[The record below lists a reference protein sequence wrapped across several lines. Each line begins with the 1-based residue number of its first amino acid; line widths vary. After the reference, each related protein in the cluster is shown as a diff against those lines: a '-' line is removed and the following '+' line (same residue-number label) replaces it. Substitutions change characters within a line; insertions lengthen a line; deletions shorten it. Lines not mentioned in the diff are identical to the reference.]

1 MINSVAPTPMM
12 PNAASAR
19 KIGLSPS
26 PRSGGKLNVK
36 PLPNSLPVTA
46 QSGLFCSAM
55 RVATV
60 ITVKTATNTVAITAW
75 HIAGNLKSR
84 FTDFLTSDGEKPWR
98 DREQEF
104 AQRTPTQAELTA
116 QWEAGWSALRQA
128 LSELNDE
135 HLEQI
140 VVIRGGELTVQ
151 AALHRSLAHTSYHV
165 GQIVQL
171 AKAIRAAEWN
181 HLSIPPGGSEAY
193 NKNPNLE

>member
-1 MINSVAPTPMM
+1 MLNFVDSIEIEFERYKKLADDSFAQLSETEL
-12 PNAASAR
+12 SAHLA
-19 KIGLSPS
+19 GH
-26 PRSGGKLNVK
+26 
-36 PLPNSLPVTA
+36 
-46 QSGLFCSAM
+46 
-55 RVATV
+55 
-60 ITVKTATNTVAITAW
+60 TNTVAITAW

-181 HLSIPPGGSEAY
+181 HLSIPPGGSEA
-193 NKNPNLE
+193 